1 MYYTHPYVPFMPHSL
16 WYTKDT
22 EQNIIYVIIILS
34 IGGDFMLKQTKI
46 RYHYD
51 FPNLPITDNDIQAL
65 YEKMNDILWTAEN
78 YIYKLNYPKMHL
90 PKIFISD
97 DIVTKTYG
105 KYDYKAILKEIKK
118 FNEKFSYSYY
128 CEILVQL
135 ENTIKRIEDGANLES
150 LKELIDY
157 LVSKIDHAENSEVRQ
172 AITRIIAML
181 KNTKRIINT
190 LGTYNHQNNK
200 ITLYINSIVDYF
212 SKAPGKDL
220 STQIKTGLEIV
231 LAHEVFHA
239 IQYHLI
245 IFDNKKA
252 GKSIWEYT
260 SGHKDYRSTVLEGLA
275 RWFEYVW
282 CKENINT
289 SKVYQWHIEQIKK
302 EVLSNSEHNYPYA
315 TAADILLNNGE
326 FMEDIYINGE
336 AISTLYHNIK
346 RKDKIYWNEIYY
358 Q

>member
-1 MYYTHPYVPFMPHSL
+1 MF
-16 WYTKDT
+16 
-22 EQNIIYVIIILS
+22 
-34 IGGDFMLKQTKI
+34 KQTKI

-97 DIVTKTYG
+97 YIVTKTYG

-181 KNTKRIINT
+181 KNTKRTINT

-239 IQYHLI
+239 IQYHLV

-275 RWFEYVW
+275 RWFEYCW
-282 CKENINT
+282 CNDYQYINPIY
-289 SKVYQWHIEQIKK
+289 SWHKEQIEKEFRTYDYPGRPYAAAKVFIKNSKPLMDEPITVLYTLLK
-302 EVLSNSEHNYPYA
+302 EVSR
-315 TAADILLNNGE
+315 
-326 FMEDIYINGE
+326 
-336 AISTLYHNIK
+336 K
-346 RKDKIYWNEIYY
+346 RKSCWRKTYELLELLDNSNIQLQQKRMNKSIQDNNPKMIFLHP
-358 Q
+358 